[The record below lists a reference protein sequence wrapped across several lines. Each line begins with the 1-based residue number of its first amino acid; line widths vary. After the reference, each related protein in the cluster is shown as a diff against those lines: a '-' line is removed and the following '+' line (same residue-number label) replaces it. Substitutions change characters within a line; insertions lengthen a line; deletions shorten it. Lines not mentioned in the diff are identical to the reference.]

1 MNKIFKNIWNHFR
14 GQVVCVSE
22 KSASHDH
29 SSAGETVDSTSK
41 ATGVTKTFVLSGIS
55 CAMLMALT
63 AAQAAQAAINPDLW
77 GQEQGV
83 IAQSVNRELSHT
95 IGANY
100 GHISDWKGWNDTK
113 KNVIT
118 FTAKGSLVG
127 GVFWES
133 TDGNGTPVVHGSI
146 GKSGMARHWAVI
158 NEGRFV
164 DSKVPVLG
172 KPQLGTT
179 NWFHKFANRQ
189 GAVFD
194 VYDLRSS
201 EVLNQSQ
208 DFRVEAL
215 HLQAGGQLENSGVMN
230 IGELRVGIKAD
241 STVFTKNQVTDNG
254 QGGLGLP
261 EVVYDDLVQTSVT
274 NTGTINVSKNA
285 HLSAA
290 LTNGADAAFNV
301 TNGLVVTQNV
311 QNQGTI
317 TASTADFQQ
326 AFDNL
331 GTASKL
337 NVTGDATMAS
347 LKNEGDVKAN
357 TLGVSGHVEN
367 KGSIVLQGNFN
378 ANALNN
384 TGTAATLQA
393 QAVTLTTRLSNDNKV
408 TAQSVTAAEIANNA
422 NAQMTVTGDVLADKL
437 TNGAG
442 ASVSGAHF
450 TSSGAVVN
458 DGTLTE
464 TASDGESLFGFLT
477 NSGTVKLAHLTKI
490 EQLTNNKTGK
500 VEGGAAVNVTGALT
514 NAGALGQ
521 NPARLASLTV
531 GTSADNSGQIY
542 VKTANVTGLTNQA
555 AGNLDVEGLLTLNG
569 EVQNL
574 GAVTAGQ
581 IVANGKVTNANV
593 ITTGTAGASTF
604 ADVANTGTITLG
616 SDATMTSLDN
626 SAANAKIAG
635 VGNLTVN
642 GALTNAGEIGSA
654 QGRLTNVQ
662 ATGLANNTGKIY
674 AGSASFNADLTNGAA
689 AELDVSGQLSVST
702 ATNDGT
708 VKAGTVAVTQR
719 LTNNNALNASTV
731 NAGTATIVN
740 EKQLT
745 VTSALNAQTLNN
757 GINGQLNA
765 GQVAVGSLTNAGTVT
780 LTGSQVSTIQTLD
793 NTRAEAV
800 FNGAGAV
807 NVTGNLT
814 NKGVIDQKKTMDLT
828 VAGVADNQKTLNAKS
843 ADLGKL
849 NNVGT
854 VDVTNT
860 LTVKTAFSNSD
871 TGTIN
876 AGNVHVGTGTNQGT
890 LNVTGT
896 MTVAGGQFTHQQG
909 NIAATT
915 LKLDQGEFVV
925 GANAAANVTVNNLES
940 VNQSTLENAGAL
952 TIGHIGTT
960 DGLTYK
966 QTGGSLTVT
975 DKSFF
980 SNSTLNISG
989 GKLTRLDPGHNTF
1002 GQGNTVNLS
1011 GTKAGGPQADGTGKL
1026 DPTNWTNG
1034 YTYAHVGLLDS
1045 GSTVTINKGAIL
1057 EADDINLTSKSLTL
1071 NGGVLA
1077 SDMSSFFV
1085 SVTEDFF
1092 TVDTGE
1098 ANKLPTTVLGTKDV
1112 GALEESFGKYLTVG
1126 NAGGT
1131 LVLTDEYVYLDAVAS
1146 ANKKLGEVFSGK
1158 DMHVVFT
1165 GQVADPTTR
1174 DNNFY
1179 HQTFADLKAEQK
1191 PDSKFNTPGLVFSN
1205 MAYMNKT
1212 DANGVGRN
1220 QLIIGSTGTS
1230 VGENAL
1236 LLDLNIG
1243 FMNVGEA
1250 SEVVVQDGKT
1260 FVLTGKKDG
1269 IELVNNAQGKVT
1281 VKGVNSV
1288 FKLGNQGV
1296 ADVKGHLGTLAVE
1309 NQGAFKA
1316 VKGEYSLD
1324 NLQLVNGSGEVM
1336 ADAILN
1342 VAALSDAQGV
1352 TELTNRGKLNL
1363 TGSGETIFNGAV
1375 TNEGTLAVK
1384 ANATINGKF
1393 VNTNGGL
1400 ATFDQLSF
1408 GGKALTNTAN
1418 SKLVAEKGWNVLAN
1432 ADVTSDGR
1440 LISYGDNTVAGNL
1453 TLGKTGYVVA
1463 QGHTTISEGG
1473 TLTMQG
1479 KGLYEQL
1486 TIADGT
1492 VDVQNSTLFV
1502 ENALTVQGTGALLSN
1517 GPATIVALSINTE
1530 GTTRFGPGHSLKL
1543 GAVAVDR
1550 FERESASEIKGQ
1562 DYRKKPVMTY
1572 LYGGGE
1578 MNALTD
1584 NRQFAYS
1591 VDESSLGGY
1600 LNNGEILEGGD
1611 HEAGYDYQYDTFRIE
1626 DVTLANGA
1634 TFTVNSDWYLLAGT
1648 HFTMNAGTSFAAEDV
1663 IFQNSILQ
1671 TNFIVKGTVNANG
1684 TASYSNLV
1692 MGDQGSYLLGGT
1704 DKGSILTLL
1713 GGTYTVKTGAQSTFD
1728 TLLTTHPE
1736 VAQST
1741 GKIDNQ
1747 GTLTLGGGTLGQGAS
1762 IENAGVLNIT
1772 DTLNV
1777 AGKLTA
1783 TAGRISG
1790 KVLVVSGTGEVSL
1803 AGTNIDGLKTIR
1815 NEGHLTL
1822 DDAKRFGAGNTYVHS
1837 GNATLTTNGTWFDG
1851 TNLEFT
1857 DGAVFNTDSVNRKT
1871 LGNNT
1876 VVISGG
1882 TPANITNGK
1891 PNTGTFDGMTKV
1903 TVHTLDK
1910 AGSITVKEGG
1920 YLDVKA
1926 LSGQANVLVEEGGV
1940 LGLAIADLTKFY
1952 LGGSTID
1959 KDQNVEIESDKFGAA
1974 HFVGDKLN
1982 GIRFDGANV
1991 ELKSKKDK
1999 ETLATIVTVADG
2011 LSGMGNVT
2019 TVFNGQVEGAASND
2033 TFTLSAIAEL
2043 FAEQAGKDSP
2053 VNNPGVVL
2061 TGYSL
2066 DAGNA
2071 SEIFFSKEDGRTHAV
2086 AGSVGFRSIKN
2097 TDKVT
2102 VESGFT
2108 TSLTGYEGTLDWSD
2122 AQRLVVSSSA
2132 NKGGDIEVL
2141 NGRVI
2146 FGNGA
2151 TKAQN
2156 VGWVDNL
2163 TSAADGRVQVKH
2175 FNLGVK
2181 HAALSGDTAIMANAS
2196 LTAQSL
2202 EFGKGATLKNDGL
2215 LTVGTDAAD
2224 EVLTVLGTLESTGTL
2239 DLSKIETVNIGAA
2252 EAAGAQSIVNRGQAT
2267 YGNVAVHKG
2276 GRLENFG
2283 TEKGGDLTV
2292 ATGAVHQTSGTSTWN
2307 NVAVAEGAQ
2316 DIWGSD
2322 AGNDTVKVTVNDGG
2336 KYLNAGT
2343 LNATKAET
2351 AEFKGVME
2359 TSGTASFNALTVN
2372 GTLTVKDGSV
2382 GATQLTAQKGSAL
2395 SVEKGVMA
2403 LNGMSVDD
2411 ARGATQKNAVLGL
2424 GGTLNLEG
2432 SSLVVGTKDQATAV
2446 EAGDVYF
2453 GTDSALVVDTSRL
2466 TADHLIKG
2474 SGKLTVKKGSELV
2487 VTNASWGKHVLIA
2500 DGFDVSGVEEG
2511 AWDGDDFVNK
2521 TKIYMDY
2528 VFKDGKLILQ
2538 VGKPGDTAIGSLSKD
2553 FIAPNVINGLI
2564 DTEEG
2569 AAIRDVNSPFADVA
2583 FIDRMLDVNFVGKDA
2598 EGNLNLANS
2607 LEKMNS
2613 VLGFNAATGMDA
2625 YAHAMVGDKMDRID
2639 RRAQASVGLD
2649 ERSFWVDVIGSKTKA
2664 DGLGFANGEAGF
2676 NADNHGLI
2684 FGVDMPVRNDLRI
2697 GAAFNYV
2704 DGDVESE
2711 GNVISTKT
2719 DAQTFGLTV
2728 YGAYEFGDFR
2738 LLGQV
2743 GYDRTKGEAEQ
2754 NFTDVQSNGYKV
2766 TGDTNAKIFS
2776 LGLTGEFEKRL
2787 GSFTFVP
2794 HAGVR
2799 LAHADHDG
2807 FDTYINGKK
2816 AFGNKVEA
2824 TDIVQLPIGVG
2835 VKGHVDAKGW
2845 TLVPTADV
2853 SLVPQFGDVDNRVT
2867 VSATNFAGTDSYDY
2881 DVAGDFVGK
2890 LHLGLAGEKDAHRF
2904 GVSLDVSAGD
2914 KGARSTG
2921 VTLDYR
2927 LTF

>member
-63 AAQAAQAAINPDLW
+63 ATQPAQAAINPDLW

-95 IGANY
+95 IGGNY
-100 GHISDWKGWNDTK
+100 GHINDWIGWDKTQ

-118 FTAKGSLVG
+118 FTAQGALVG
-127 GVFWES
+127 GVYWES
-133 TDGNGTPVVHGSI
+133 TDVHGAPVVEGGI

-164 DSKVPVLG
+164 DSKVPVLS

-194 VYDLRSS
+194 VYDIRSS

-290 LTNGADAAFNV
+290 LTNGANAAFNV
-301 TNGLVVTQNV
+301 TNCLVVTKNV

-317 TASTADFQQ
+317 TASTAEFKQ
-326 AFDNL
+326 AFENL
-331 GTASKL
+331 GTTSQL
-337 NVTGDATMAS
+337 TVTSDVTMAS
-347 LKNEGDVKAN
+347 LKNEGAVKAN

-367 KGSIVLQGNFN
+367 KGSVVLQGNFN

-384 TGTAATLQA
+384 TGATATLQA
-393 QAVTLTTRLSNDNKV
+393 QAINLTGKLSNDNKV
-408 TAQSVTAAEIANNA
+408 TAQSVTAAEVANNGT
-422 NAQMTVTGDVLADKL
+422 AQMTVAGDVKVDKL
-437 TNGAG
+437 TNGAR

-450 TSSGAVVN
+450 TSSGEVVN

-464 TASDGESLFGFLT
+464 TALDGKSLFGFLT
-477 NSGTVKLAHLTKI
+477 NNGTVKLAHLTDI
-490 EQLTNNKTGK
+490 GQLTNNETGK
-500 VEGGAAVNVTGALT
+500 VEGGAVVNVTGALT

-569 EVQNL
+569 EAQNQ
-574 GAVTAGQ
+574 GTVTAGQ
-581 IVANGKVTNANV
+581 IVANGKVANGNV

-635 VGNLTVN
+635 VGNLKVN

-689 AELDVSGQLSVST
+689 AGLDVSGQLSVST

-719 LTNNNALNASTV
+719 LTNNNVLNASTV

-757 GINGQLNA
+757 GINGQLKA

-807 NVTGNLT
+807 SVTGNLS
-814 NKGVIDQKKTMDLT
+814 NKGVIDQNKTMDLT
-828 VAGVADNQKTLNAKS
+828 VAGVADNQATLNAKS
-843 ADLGKL
+843 AALGELK
-849 NNVGT
+849 NVGT

-890 LNVTGT
+890 LVAGT
-896 MTVAGGQFTHQQG
+896 MTVASGQFTHQQG
-909 NIAATT
+909 KIEATT
-915 LKLDQGEFVV
+915 LKLDQGGFVV
-925 GANAAANVTVNNLES
+925 GANATADNVKIGNLES
-940 VNQSTLENAGAL
+940 VKQSTLENAGAL

-975 DKSFF
+975 DNSFF

-1002 GQGNTVNLS
+1002 GQGNTINLS

-1057 EADDINLTSKSLTL
+1057 EADDINLTSKSLSL

-1191 PDSKFNTPGLVFSN
+1191 LDSKFNTPGLVFSN

-1212 DANGVGRN
+1212 DANGVGKN

-1281 VKGVNSV
+1281 VKGANSV

-1309 NQGAFKA
+1309 NHGAFKA

-1418 SKLVAEKGWNVLAN
+1418 SKLVAEKGWNVLVN

-1463 QGHTTISEGG
+1463 QGHTTVSEGG

-1486 TIADGT
+1486 TISDGT
-1492 VDVQNSTLFV
+1492 VDVRNSTLFV
-1502 ENALTVQGTGALLSN
+1502 ENTLTVDSSGSLLSQGN
-1517 GPATIVALSINTE
+1517 STIVALTLNSVGN
-1530 GTTRFGPGHSLKL
+1530 TRFGAGLSLQTGKM
-1543 GAVAVDR
+1543 AVGGFNVSD
-1550 FERESASEIKGQ
+1550 IKGQ
-1562 DYRKKPVMTY
+1562 DYRDKTATAY
-1572 LYGGGE
+1572 RYESGE
-1578 MNALTD
+1578 KSALPG
-1584 NRQFAYS
+1584 NRDYAYS
-1591 VDESSLGGY
+1591 VEEATLSNYHRNDEIIHGGNQISSSDGS
-1600 LNNGEILEGGD
+1600 
-1611 HEAGYDYQYDTFRIE
+1611 ADTFRIKN
-1626 DVTLANGA
+1626 VTLADRA
-1634 TFTVNSDWYLLAGT
+1634 TLTVDCDWYLLAGD
-1648 HFTMNAGTSFAAEDV
+1648 HFIMNEGTAFTAKDW
-1663 IFQNSILQ
+1663 IDQGTPIQ

-1704 DKGSILTLL
+1704 DKGSLLTLL
-1713 GGTYTVKTGAQSTFD
+1713 GGTYTVKTGAHSTFD

-1777 AGKLTA
+1777 ASKLTA
-1783 TAGRISG
+1783 TAGSISG
-1790 KVLVVSGTGEVSL
+1790 KALVVSGTGEVSL

-1857 DGAVFNTDSVNRKT
+1857 DGAEFNTNSVNRKT
-1871 LGNNT
+1871 LGNNA

-1882 TPANITNGK
+1882 TPANITNGT

-1910 AGSITVKEGG
+1910 AGSIKVKEGG
-1920 YLDVKA
+1920 YLDVEA

-1991 ELKSKKDK
+1991 ELKSQKDK

-2011 LSGMGNVT
+2011 LFGIGNVT
-2019 TVFNGQVEGAASND
+2019 TVFNGQVEGAVSND

-2108 TSLTGYEGTLDWSD
+2108 TSLTGHEGTLEWSD

-2132 NKGGDIEVL
+2132 DTGGDIEVL

-2151 TKAQN
+2151 TETQN

-2202 EFGKGATLKNDGL
+2202 EFGNGATLKNDGL

-2224 EVLTVLGTLESTGTL
+2224 EVLTVLGTLESTGRL
-2239 DLSKIETVNIGAA
+2239 DLSKIETVNIGAV

-2267 YGNVAVHKG
+2267 YGNISVHKG

-2292 ATGAVHQTSGTSTWN
+2292 ATGAVHQTFGTSTWN

-2322 AGNDTVKVTVNDGG
+2322 TGNDTVKVTVNDGG

-2372 GTLTVKDGSV
+2372 GTLKVKDGSV

-2403 LNGMSVDD
+2403 LNGMSVDN

-2432 SSLVVGTKDQATAV
+2432 SSLVVGTKDQATEVA
-2446 EAGDVYF
+2446 AGDVYF

-2511 AWDGDDFVNK
+2511 AWDDDDFVNK

-2528 VFKDGKLILQ
+2528 VFKDGKLMLQ

-2564 DTEEG
+2564 DTEDG

-2613 VLGFNAATGMDA
+2613 VIGFNAATGMDA
-2625 YAHAMVGDKMDRID
+2625 YAHAMIGDKMDRID
-2639 RRAQASVGLD
+2639 RRAQVSVGLD

-2787 GSFTFVP
+2787 GTFTFVP

-2914 KGARSTG
+2914 KGACSTG
-2921 VTLDYR
+2921 VTFDYR